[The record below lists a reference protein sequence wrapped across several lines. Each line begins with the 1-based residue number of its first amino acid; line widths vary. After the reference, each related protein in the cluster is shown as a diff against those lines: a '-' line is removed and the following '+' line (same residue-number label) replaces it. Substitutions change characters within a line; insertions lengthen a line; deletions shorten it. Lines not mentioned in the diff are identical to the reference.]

1 MTITMQITRLVL
13 TILAVT
19 PLVLRAEMLLQE
31 DFSYPDGQLSQV
43 ATNVWVTH
51 SGGARPLNVLGGA
64 AVINQADFSSGA
76 EDINRLLSTS
86 YNPVADNV
94 TKLYAAFTVNFSA
107 LPVSTGT
114 DQAGSYFAHFKAG
127 GALNEYYAR
136 VGANLDGAAPGTFRL
151 AIANELW
158 TGATTVEYP
167 QDLSLGV
174 TYEVVVRLDLATDQS
189 TLWVGPV
196 MESSFSVTAT
206 DTLTYAAGGS
216 INAFALRQGASGIGA
231 NQGVPGILSLDNLR
245 IATSFAEL
253 QIIPEPSPL
262 ALLGLGG
269 VVLLVWRRRP
279 RA

>member
-1 MTITMQITRLVL
+1 
-13 TILAVT
+13 
-19 PLVLRAEMLLQE
+19 
-31 DFSYPDGQLSQV
+31 LS
-43 ATNVWVTH
+43 T
-51 SGGARPLNVLGGA
+51 
-64 AVINQADFSSGA
+64 GA
-76 EDINRLLSTS
+76 EDVNRLLSTS
-86 YNPVADNV
+86 FNPVVDNV

-114 DQAGSYFAHFKAG
+114 DRAGSYFAHFKT

-151 AIANELW
+151 AVANENW
-158 TGATTVEYP
+158 TSAATTEYP

-189 TLWVGPV
+189 TLWVAPFMAPLV
-196 MESSFSVTAT
+196 EDSYSVTAT

-216 INAFALRQGASGIGA
+216 INAFALRQGTSGIGA
-231 NQGVPGILSLDNLR
+231 NQGAPGILSLDNLR

-269 VVLLVWRRRP
+269 AALLMWRRRP

>member
-1 MTITMQITRLVL
+1 MKIPQIL
-13 TILAVT
+13 LAVT
-19 PLVLRAEMLLQE
+19 ALAPLVLRADMLLQE
-31 DFSYPDGQLSQV
+31 DFNYPDGQLSQA

-51 SGGARPLNVLGGA
+51 SGGARALNVSGGA
-64 AVINQADFSSGA
+64 AVIQQADLSTGA
-76 EDINRLLSTS
+76 EDVNRLLSTS
-86 YNPVADNV
+86 FNPVADNA

-107 LPVSTGT
+107 LPISTGT
-114 DQAGSYFAHFKAG
+114 DKAGSYFAHFKT

-136 VGANLDGAAPGTFRL
+136 IGANLDGAAPGTFRL
-151 AIANELW
+151 AIANENW
-158 TGATTVEYP
+158 TGATTIEYP

-189 TLWVGPV
+189 TLWVGPLL
-196 MESSFSVTAT
+196 ESSFSVTAT
-206 DTLTYAAGGS
+206 DTITYAAGGS

-231 NQGVPGILSLDNLR
+231 NQGAPGILSLDNLR

-269 VVLLVWRRRP
+269 AVLLVWRRRP
-279 RA
+279 IA